1 MTTGGEDTIL
11 VVDDEADV
19 ADAYAAQLRER
30 YAVETAYSGESALDV
45 LDESID
51 VVLLDRR
58 MPGMSGDEV
67 LSTIRERGFGARVAM
82 VTAVEPG
89 FDIVEMPFDDY
100 VVKPVSRGALLET
113 IEHLGRCATYEE
125 RIREY
130 YALTGKRAA
139 LVANKPRAELA
150 ASEEFQSLEREI
162 DAVRETLDEITA
174 GFDETDFE
182 AVFRDLNRAS
192 AATE

>member
-30 YAVETAYSGESALDV
+30 YAVETAYSGESALDA
-45 LDESID
+45 LDESVD

-58 MPGMSGDEV
+58 MPGVSGDEV
-67 LSTIRERGFGARVAM
+67 LSTIRERGPGMRVAM

-100 VVKPVSRGALLET
+100 VVKPVSRGALYET
-113 IEHLGRCATYEE
+113 IEHLMRCATYEK

-139 LVANKPRAELA
+139 LVANKSQAELA
-150 ASEEFQSLEREI
+150 TSEAFQSLEREI
-162 DAVRETLDEITA
+162 DAVRETLDDVTA

-192 AATE
+192 PATE